1 MPRTRSDEVP
11 TGELRRSCYSFR
23 RMSPLSREQAVPTGE
38 SGRSGRQ
45 VRDHPDHIERDSR
58 VDSDVS
64 QSFASNL
71 KDRGREEPEDRGGT
85 QDDCLGSTQP
95 SGTDAGG
102 QEDGQR
108 EMPLVGAVGSAG
120 EGDQKAALSPRVGED
135 GSGRSQE
142 GRAEA
147 AGSRG
152 RDRRHVLAREG
163 DTRAALQARPQEALL
178 AWSGSLKRG
187 DIVKV
192 GYSIKD
198 GEDAVFCIR

>member
-1 MPRTRSDEVP
+1 MPRTRSNEVP
-11 TGELRRSCYSFR
+11 TVELRRSCYSFT
-23 RMSPLSREQAVPTGE
+23 RMSPLPREQPTEG

-45 VRDHPDHIERDSR
+45 VRDHPDHIERDDR

-64 QSFASNL
+64 QGFANNL
-71 KDRGREEPEDRGGT
+71 KDREREEPEDGGGA
-85 QDDCLGSTQP
+85 QEDCLGSTQP

-108 EMPLVGAVGSAG
+108 ETPLVEAVGSAG

-142 GRAEA
+142 GIAEA
-147 AGSRG
+147 ADRRG
-152 RDRRHVLAREG
+152 RDRRHVLPRGG
-163 DTRAALQARPQEALL
+163 DACAALQASPQEALL
-178 AWSGSLKRG
+178 AWTGSLKRG

-192 GYSIKD
+192 GYSTKD